1 MDGNIFL
8 DANVIYEAG
17 FKAMSGSKFKY
28 STQLF
33 EMNHL
38 LYTAMLQRSLRDGT
52 YTPSEGSKFL
62 IRERGKPRYITSNTT
77 ADKTVNHIICDC
89 ILTPALKKY
98 LIHDNG
104 ASQKGKGVSFHRR
117 RFEAHLHKFFMSHGS
132 NEGFIMLGDFS
143 GYYANIPHGKC
154 YEVLEHFL
162 TRSINNPDEL
172 RMTLDL
178 LAKIFRTFRV
188 DVSRFTDEQIHGLMA
203 GKVDQMLNLHADPA
217 TLTGEKFL
225 DKGVDIGNQTS
236 QNIGLIYPYRFDNY
250 AKIVAGIKGY
260 GRYTDDF
267 YAISEDRGELLSLLD
282 GLRVIAREFGIILN
296 ERKTRI
302 VKLSSFYRHLQNG
315 YSLTETGRVIR
326 KINPKSITRERR
338 KLKAYRRLLDAGKI
352 TYSEI
357 ENIFKGWLGGNY
369 KRMSHRQIYNMTQ
382 LFITL
387 FRRKPKWKKGH
398 SRLRWLVGTKRK
410 LWNTAR
416 QLGAERQQLHQQE
429 GSNRGDVQGQ
439 ARQGS
444 NRRRRGCRRGRTHR
458 RASQHGAG
466 AGRALHGEDTRNA

>member
-1 MDGNIFL
+1 MENIFL

-38 LYTAMLQRSLRDGT
+38 LYTAMLQQSLCDGT
-52 YTPSEGSKFL
+52 YTPTEGSKFL

-77 ADKTVNHIICDC
+77 ADKTINHIICDS

-117 RFEAHLHKFFMSHGS
+117 RFEAHLHKFFMTHGS
-132 NEGFIMLGDFS
+132 NEGYILLGDFS

-162 TRSINNPDEL
+162 SRSIGNPDLL

-188 DVSRFTDEQIHGLMA
+188 DVSRFSDEQVDALMA

-250 AKIVAGIKGY
+250 AKIVAGIQGY

-267 YAISEDRGELLSLLD
+267 YAISGDRGELLRLID
-282 GLRVIAREFGIILN
+282 GLRVIAREFGIIVN

-326 KINPKSITRERR
+326 KISPKSITRERR
-338 KLKAYRRLLDAGKI
+338 KLKAYKRLLDAGKI
-352 TYSEI
+352 SYWDV
-357 ENIFKGWLGGNY
+357 ENIFKSWMGGNY
-369 KRMSHRQIYNMTQ
+369 KRMSHRQIYNMAQ
-382 LFITL
+382 LYIKL
-387 FRRKPKWKKGH
+387 FRRKPRWQKGH
-398 SRLRWLVGTKRK
+398 SRLRWLMEHSSADWK
-410 LWNTAR
+410 
-416 QLGAERQQLHQQE
+416 
-429 GSNRGDVQGQ
+429 
-439 ARQGS
+439 
-444 NRRRRGCRRGRTHR
+444 
-458 RASQHGAG
+458 
-466 AGRALHGEDTRNA
+466 